1 MKTFK
6 AKINKNFPKRHVMF
20 SRSREINANFDF
32 YSE

>member
-1 MKTFK
+1 MKTLK